1 MRETILTVTR
11 GPHAGFIACGEDTYD
26 ALRVL
31 RETYPGDTAEI
42 DRWEV
47 RPVVN
52 GRITAIH
59 YVMGPL
65 WEEPDPE
72 MAHEYELRCG
82 YCRRDIQ
89 GEDAEYIYATEHKGG
104 GCLDSEDYLQEVIA
118 NQGRV

>member
-1 MRETILTVTR
+1 VRETIITVTS
-11 GPHAGFIACGEDTYD
+11 GPHAGFISVGEDTYD
-26 ALRVL
+26 AIRVL

-42 DRWEV
+42 DRWEF

-52 GRITAIH
+52 GRITSIH
-59 YVMGPL
+59 GVMGPL

-89 GEDAEYIYATEHKGG
+89 GEDAEYIYATQHKGG
-104 GCLDSEDYLQEVIA
+104 GCLDSEDYIQEVIA
-118 NQGRV
+118 RDGV